1 MLVRPY
7 LPPQLT
13 ETVAACTD
21 APTLINSSKAIAHNV
36 FFEVERLHIASPFQ
50 TTRACAFARRDCFTL
65 RLGSPED
72 CR

>member
-21 APTLINSSKAIAHNV
+21 APTLINSKAIAHND
-36 FFEVERLHIASPFQ
+36 FF
-50 TTRACAFARRDCFTL
+50 
-65 RLGSPED
+65 
-72 CR
+72 